1 MKSKLILSVASLL
14 ITIGFSACKKTMDL
28 PELQNSRITGY
39 KIPVSDGVITGVI
52 DEADKTIT
60 VYIPFYYQLDVIDPQ
75 IKVSEGAKI
84 SEEILPVDVM
94 STNVTYTVTGA
105 DKTVSTYKLN
115 IEVQQLGPLV
125 LIEPSTATTTAG
137 WAIGSKTISIQGNFN
152 TTDPNKVKVFLVG
165 TDQVEHP
172 VTGSTQGSTVT
183 PAIIAGLKTYTLT
196 NLQIPQELKD
206 GDYKVRVKI
215 QHLTTE
221 TTLPIKLIYGRP
233 VIDYKVI
240 TVKQG
245 DTFTITTSGE
255 VFYDFQE
262 LSIVTGG
269 QKTLLPIESYTRTQ
283 AVIRVPDNTP
293 AGTYVPTAL
302 FGGWAASTL
311 NWPINVIAK

>member
-1 MKSKLILSVASLL
+1 MKSKLILAVAVLL
-14 ITIGFSACKKTMDL
+14 MTVGFSACKKTMDL
-28 PELQNSRITGY
+28 PELQNSRITEY
-39 KIPVSDGVITGVI
+39 KVPVSDGLISAAI
-52 DEADKTIT
+52 DETDKTIT

-94 STNVTYTVTGA
+94 NNNVTYTVTGA
-105 DKTVSTYKLN
+105 DKSVSTYKLN
-115 IEVQQLGPLV
+115 IVVQQLGPLV
-125 LIEPSTATTTAG
+125 LVEPSTAAAPAG

-165 TDQVEHP
+165 ADQVEHP
-172 VTGSTQGSTVT
+172 VIGSTQGSTVT
-183 PAIIAGLKTYTLT
+183 PTIIASGKTYTLT
-196 NLQIPQELKD
+196 NLQIPQDLQD

-215 QHLTTE
+215 QHLTAE
-221 TTLPIKLIYGRP
+221 TTLPVKLIYGRP

-262 LSIVTGG
+262 LSIIAGG
-269 QKTLLPIESYTRTQ
+269 QKILLPVESYTRTQ
-283 AVIRVPDNTP
+283 AIIRVPENIP
-293 AGTYVPTAL
+293 AGTYAPTVL
-302 FGGWAASTL
+302 FGGWPAATL
-311 NWPINVIAK
+311 NWPINVTAK